1 MLSNTTHPSASSVS
15 RKLGDWDEE
24 DDYLI
29 DLLEFI
35 NRTKQ
40 EVKTNDQR

>member
-1 MLSNTTHPSASSVS
+1 MLLNTTRLWASSVS